1 MSVSKAPWL
10 AIGIASIALAVA
22 ASRLAGA
29 AAPTV
34 PDLGD
39 KEGIFVNKKTFQIVR
54 RMSTGDP
61 EAQVVKLGARPVTE
75 GAIIFRSGDKL
86 YIVDA
91 VPGGGQMDL
100 MFEGAFAPP
109 G

>member
-1 MSVSKAPWL
+1 MSLSKASWL
-10 AIGIASIALAVA
+10 AVGVAIGVGVA
-22 ASRLAGA
+22 ATLAGA
-29 AAPTV
+29 ASTAIG
-34 PDLGD
+34 DLGNN
-39 KEGIFVNKKTFQIVR
+39 EGIFVNKKTFKINKGASTADPQAQIV
-54 RMSTGDP
+54 
-61 EAQVVKLGARPVTE
+61 ELGARPVTD